1 MFLFFWKNITDEII
15 APIITNANIIY
26 PHNFIVDS
34 TNPAPV
40 NSISSFNVKNFSVT
54 IFWVLN
60 IVNIPARIAKIIT
73 FFNKLFIN
81 LLFLSIVLSI
91 PSKYKLNTII

>member
-1 MFLFFWKNITDEII
+1 MIGILRKKDI
-15 APIITNANIIY
+15 IITNANIMY

-34 TNPAPV
+34 TKPAPV
-40 NSISSFNVKNFSVT
+40 SSISPFNVKNLSVK
-54 IFWVLN
+54 IFCVLN
-60 IVNIPARIAKIIT
+60 IVNIPAKIAKIIT

-81 LLFLSIVLSI
+81 LLFLNIVLSI